1 MTRRE
6 FIEEVN
12 DFDDLT
18 RFCWNND
25 CYICE
30 YVRDGEQFDDYIWE
44 SIHDWDYGW
53 ETLRDWLDGLPSVD
67 RWDYVDTED
76 ECRVLDDDDFEDYK
90 RQVEEWMT
98 ENDYWDNDDEEEVE
112 DENGNPP
119 RPRENHS
126 CVNYLFDGPAPEPEN
141 PMANG
146 IQSMLFAF

>member
-30 YVRDGEQFDDYIWE
+30 YIRNGEQYDDYIWE
-44 SIHDWDYGW
+44 LIRDWDDGW
-53 ETLRDWLDGLPSVD
+53 ERLRDWLDDLPSVG

-76 ECRVLDDDDFEDYK
+76 DFRLLDDDDFEDYK
-90 RQVEEWMT
+90 RRVEEWMT
-98 ENDYWDNDDEEEVE
+98 ENAFWDEPDEDEEEIEE
-112 DENGNPP
+112 DPV
-119 RPRENHS
+119 RDDLIRAH
-126 CVNYLFDGPAPEPEN
+126 YLFDGPAEEPEN
-141 PMANG
+141 PMADR
-146 IQSMLFAF
+146 IRSMLLAN